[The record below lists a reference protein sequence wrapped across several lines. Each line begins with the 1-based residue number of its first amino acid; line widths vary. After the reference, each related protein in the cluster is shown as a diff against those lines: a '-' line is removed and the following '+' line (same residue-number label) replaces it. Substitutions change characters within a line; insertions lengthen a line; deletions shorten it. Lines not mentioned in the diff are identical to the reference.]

1 MSKHYIINFK
11 SEISPKCHQF
21 SVTYSSKFKSLTID
35 MSDTLGIKC
44 SGKITSPLMDLRKQ
58 KTVIISQNA
67 MVVLPLKWQ
76 YMFAD
81 TSTLSPFPACRISKV
96 SHLCLFFFPCI
107 CPFQSKLAM
116 FLLVYHSTKP
126 FGSLCMSQGFV
137 LLHKRLI
144 HRSFLCNLISIP
156 GFCKED

>member
-11 SEISPKCHQF
+11 SEISPNCHQF

-96 SHLCLFFFPCI
+96 SHLCLFFFPLYL
-107 CPFQSKLAM
+107 S
-116 FLLVYHSTKP
+116 LLVQAGNVSA
-126 FGSLCMSQGFV
+126 
-137 LLHKRLI
+137 
-144 HRSFLCNLISIP
+144 SIP
-156 GFCKED
+156 FNKTFWVFMYVTGICVVTQETHPQIFPM